1 MKKRKLIVCIY
12 SILIISFLVSCKQV
26 IFDGSDAPLPTT
38 PVTKTPTVATDK
50 NPQQEPQDEQK
61 TEQIVTKA
69 PEQTG
74 TGDLSSTDLLT
85 PTEVPEVTE
94 APAVDGSPT
103 NSPTPTATPVPPTP
117 TQGPVTA
124 EEAKNLLLGEIGT
137 EYEAG
142 YDGETKVAGDMYY
155 LFTVSDSAHVYTP
168 QIAVNAN
175 NKEIFYFYS
184 QDELAEFANFPP
196 DNLESAGG
204 EAEDGSENGFTSQD
218 AIALLNNLTPAELG
232 LPETLSEY
240 TILVDEWT
248 TMVYGLECYC
258 VNAYAELENRKQ
270 LMGVYF
276 VSLDGSAAYRSDM
289 GDFVLI
295 Y

>member
-12 SILIISFLVSCKQV
+12 SILIITILVSCKQV

-38 PVTKTPTVATDK
+38 PVTKTPTVAADK
-50 NPQQEPQDEQK
+50 NPQQKPEDEQK
-61 TEQIVTKA
+61 TEQTVTKA
-69 PEQTG
+69 PEQIG
-74 TGDLSSTDLLT
+74 TGDLPSADLIT
-85 PTEVPEVTE
+85 PTEVPTVTE
-94 APAVDGSPT
+94 APAVELSPT

-117 TQGPVTA
+117 TQGPITA
-124 EEAKNLLLGEIGT
+124 EKAKNLLLGEIGT
-137 EYEAG
+137 EYEAE
-142 YDGETKVAGDMYY
+142 YDGETKAAGDMYY

-175 NKEIFYFYS
+175 SKEIFYYYS
-184 QDELAEFANFPP
+184 QDEIAEFANFPP
-196 DNLESAGG
+196 DNLENAGG
-204 EAEDGSENGFTSQD
+204 EEGEDSENEFTSRD
-218 AIALLNNLTPAELG
+218 AIELLNKLTPMELG
-232 LPETLSEY
+232 LPAELSAY

-276 VSLDGSAAYRSDM
+276 VALDGSVAYRSDM